1 MVLPGTL
8 IPSPLRIFR
17 NIGDDSVEETLRAM
31 HLANTVDNTY
41 EWGLGWIRTVLVS
54 FAAVM
59 SVSAMEA
66 NSDWNLWELTVEW
79 LYQKIADFGSW
90 ITNKFS

>member
-41 EWGLGWIRTVLVS
+41 EWGIGWIRTIIIS